1 MLASSGLSWSRTG
14 SGAGQAADAPSAA
27 FLGACAREL
36 ARHVGPMA
44 KIFVEEAV
52 RSVCPDV
59 PFSLAASRALAD
71 ELATGS
77 RIKRTA
83 RSSWPR

>member
-1 MLASSGLSWSRTG
+1 MAADQASSAYLT
-14 SGAGQAADAPSAA
+14 
-27 FLGACAREL
+27 ACAREL

-52 RSVCPDV
+52 RRVCPDL

-71 ELATGS
+71 EVATKIDDEGDRQAFLAALKKTGG
-77 RIKRTA
+77 K
-83 RSSWPR
+83 